1 MHSTVSDGWRAP
13 DEVAHLA
20 ADRGVRVMALTDHDT
35 FLGVERARSVAHRR
49 GLGYVP
55 ALEVT
60 TYPPNQMR
68 HILGHGVD
76 PHHPQLRAILDRT
89 QSVFRK
95 QTEAWIRVLQEQ
107 GIGRDL
113 GLDAFAY
120 KPTVIHGAGRRDRR
134 HPRGRRARRPR
145 PPRVGARPGL
155 DERGPAPGGRPR
167 GLHPP
172 AQTRADPDLRGAGRR
187 PPAADDGGQRLP
199 RLQRRRLRS
208 PQEGDRHPLPG
219 ATRLPGPV
227 AGRGESGVSP
237 TLVKAARADARA
249 ALLELGGRESTVV
262 AAAIEGLPSVPAF
275 QVMATASQAA
285 RPQWAGLVDDLFERP
300 MLKQAKAGLRNAL
313 MSTLTG
319 ETLYR
324 NVFFSF
330 ADTVILWHYG
340 YTQERTGSARLDA
353 VYSTMRRLLAG
364 AEDFMDI
371 GLPAEPDIAY
381 FHRLRRIRLTR
392 DNAYPMLRRAGRL
405 LGAGAADGPK

>member
-1 MHSTVSDGWRAP
+1 
-13 DEVAHLA
+13 L
-20 ADRGVRVMALTDHDT
+20 
-35 FLGVERARSVAHRR
+35 
-49 GLGYVP
+49 
-55 ALEVT
+55 
-60 TYPPNQMR
+60 
-68 HILGHGVD
+68 
-76 PHHPQLRAILDRT
+76 
-89 QSVFRK
+89 
-95 QTEAWIRVLQEQ
+95 
-107 GIGRDL
+107 
-113 GLDAFAY
+113 
-120 KPTVIHGAGRRDRR
+120 
-134 HPRGRRARRPR
+134 
-145 PPRVGARPGL
+145 
-155 DERGPAPGGRPR
+155 
-167 GLHPP
+167 
-172 AQTRADPDLRGAGRR
+172 
-187 PPAADDGGQRLP
+187 
-199 RLQRRRLRS
+199 
-208 PQEGDRHPLPG
+208 
-219 ATRLPGPV
+219 
-227 AGRGESGVSP
+227 SP
-237 TLVKAARADARA
+237 TLVKAAVADARA

-405 LGAGAADGPK
+405 LGAVEADVTQERLHAVRGSMLTSYVTFSAQVIAMARALQADRDAIDRADVLHGLRAITTLLRTPPAALAA